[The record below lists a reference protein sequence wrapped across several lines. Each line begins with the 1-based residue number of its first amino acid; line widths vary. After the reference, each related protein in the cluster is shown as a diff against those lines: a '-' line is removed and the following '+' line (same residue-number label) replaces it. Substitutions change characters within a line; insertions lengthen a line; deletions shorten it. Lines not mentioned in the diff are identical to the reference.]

1 MGYDVRINCGASI
14 PADKVPAAA
23 KALWEAAVKEHEK
36 LSEAD
41 TPIYSTAKD
50 IELAIN
56 ENLSEY
62 VFRVELC
69 DDGGVFFEACE
80 DCVRHEENDQWIFEA
95 MGPYID
101 GSIDFV
107 GEDGYKWR

>member
-41 TPIYSTAKD
+41 TPIYSTAKEVPL
-50 IELAIN
+50 I
-56 ENLSEY
+56 
-62 VFRVELC
+62 
-69 DDGGVFFEACE
+69 
-80 DCVRHEENDQWIFEA
+80 WIA
-95 MGPYID
+95 
-101 GSIDFV
+101 
-107 GEDGYKWR
+107 